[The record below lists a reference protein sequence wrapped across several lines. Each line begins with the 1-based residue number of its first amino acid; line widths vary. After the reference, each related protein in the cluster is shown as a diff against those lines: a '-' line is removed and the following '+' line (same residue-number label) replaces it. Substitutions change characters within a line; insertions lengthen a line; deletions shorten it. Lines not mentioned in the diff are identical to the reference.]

1 MTIAEKTKTFFVK
14 CKRVWQVMRKP
25 TRKEFEQV
33 AKVSAIGIVVIGVF
47 GFLIS
52 LIITAFIK

>member
-1 MTIAEKTKTFFVK
+1 MAITEKTKTFFIK
-14 CKRVWQVMRKP
+14 CKRVWQIMRKP

-33 AKVSAIGIVVIGVF
+33 AKVSAIGIVIIGVF

-52 LIITAFIK
+52 LIITAFTK